1 VLKTQQM
8 HWEVEQK
15 FRVSDPQAIRA
26 SLDQLDVH
34 WHEPLLQVDH
44 YFNHPTRDF
53 GRTDEALRIRQVGEQ
68 NFITY
73 KGPKIDAT
81 TKTRR
86 ELELPLP
93 GGAKVSGQFSELLK
107 ALGFV
112 SVATVSKTR
121 QPGSLSWSGHEVEV
135 ALDNVH
141 ELGSFLELELLAADN
156 GLDAAKAA
164 LAALSERLNL
174 GASERRSYLELIL
187 TKKS

>member
-1 VLKTQQM
+1 M

-15 FRVSDPQAIRA
+15 FRINDVQAIRS
-26 SLDQLDVH
+26 SLDQLGVL
-34 WHEPLLQVDH
+34 WHEPIHQVDR
-44 YFNHPTRDF
+44 YFNHPARDF
-53 GRTDEALRIRQVGEQ
+53 GRTDEALRLRQVGEQ

-93 GGAKVSGQFSELLK
+93 GGAEVSRQFSELLK

-112 SVATVSKTR
+112 PVATVSKAR
-121 QPGSLSWSGHEVEV
+121 QPGSMPWSGHEVDV
-135 ALDNVH
+135 ALDQVQDLGWFVEF
-141 ELGSFLELELLAADN
+141 ELSADDG

-164 LAALSERLNL
+164 LATLSERLNL
-174 GASERRSYLELIL
+174 GASERRSYLELIIS
-187 TKKS
+187 KNQ